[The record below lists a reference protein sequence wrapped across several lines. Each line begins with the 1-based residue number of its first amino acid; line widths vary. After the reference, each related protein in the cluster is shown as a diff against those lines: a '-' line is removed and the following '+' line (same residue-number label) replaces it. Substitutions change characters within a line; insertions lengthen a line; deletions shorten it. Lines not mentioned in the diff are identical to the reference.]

1 MYILH
6 EGGLRHVSSIAGST
20 FMFQAANSDRVGRQ
34 HQNLRR
40 TTMKRMYRSMG

>member
-1 MYILH
+1 
-6 EGGLRHVSSIAGST
+6 
-20 FMFQAANSDRVGRQ
+20 MFQTANLDRVGRQ